1 MADVDTLAQLA
12 REALADATVCSPAE
26 LHGAICGLAVF
37 DPRPF
42 PFSGL
47 SDLLDG
53 ALDPFD
59 PALESFVEEVMSSLA
74 ADDFGFALVL
84 PDVDDVSATERLGEL
99 ARWCARFLE
108 AFARGLA
115 EFPAADDGETD
126 MAGAVLPP
134 ELQEIIDDLAA
145 IAEADEASAEENGDE
160 VESDLL
166 QLEEFVKVGV
176 LLIRSVLSHDDSD
189 NPA

>member
-1 MADVDTLAQLA
+1 
-12 REALADATVCSPAE
+12 
-26 LHGAICGLAVF
+26 
-37 DPRPF
+37 
-42 PFSGL
+42 
-47 SDLLDG
+47 
-53 ALDPFD
+53 
-59 PALESFVEEVMSSLA
+59 MSSLA